1 MADSLSNGNAQDKL
15 ADLTEPFEIVVF
27 TAQGCPNCPHAVR
40 AASALAAA
48 NSMVTVTVLDAGEHA
63 ELASR
68 YQVRSVP
75 TLVINGGLTIV
86 GVVTQDELTR
96 RVVELQGPKAEDA
109 VFVSFIKSG
118 RIEDAS
124 DWLVDGRGISAFAGL
139 WNKSTLE
146 ERIGLSLVAQN
157 SVEVNPSSL
166 DVLVDRILPSLETD
180 DPARRGDTA
189 DLLGAIGHESART
202 ALEKLLGDS
211 HEDVAEAAE
220 DALDCINERTNGT
233 GGGSV

>member
-1 MADSLSNGNAQDKL
+1 MAESLSNGNAQDKL

-27 TAQGCPNCPHAVR
+27 TVQGCPNCPHAVR

-86 GVVTQDELTR
+86 GVVTQDE
-96 RVVELQGPKAEDA
+96 P
-109 VFVSFIKSG
+109 
-118 RIEDAS
+118 
-124 DWLVDGRGISAFAGL
+124 AFAGL

-180 DPARRGDTA
+180 DPTRRGDTA